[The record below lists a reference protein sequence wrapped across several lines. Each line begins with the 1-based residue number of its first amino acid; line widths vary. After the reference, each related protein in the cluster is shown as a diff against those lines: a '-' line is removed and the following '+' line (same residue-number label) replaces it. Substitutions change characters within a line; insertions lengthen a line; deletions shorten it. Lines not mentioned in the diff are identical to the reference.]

1 MQDVSVTIESLAAEA
16 EALPLSSQQAFSFTT
31 NYAAKYLNSHTFAGL
46 TPDKAA
52 ILAAGRLG
60 WLLAPALK
68 SLSGIFTAG
77 EAANLM
83 DCYSGTLFFPDQLL
97 DMPSDVFEHLGD
109 DLADEGEEDEENVP
123 PEVAKLRKLTPLQ
136 RLALADALEQAWH
149 RGYKADKNWEG
160 VFAELGIKL
169 L

>member
-1 MQDVSVTIESLAAEA
+1 MQDVSVTIESLAAKA
-16 EALPLSSQQAFSFTT
+16 ETLPLSSQQAFAFTT

-46 TPDKAA
+46 TPEKAA
-52 ILAAGRLG
+52 ILAAGRLE
-60 WLLAPALK
+60 WLLKPVLK

-109 DLADEGEEDEENVP
+109 DLADEGEEDEENLP
-123 PEVAKLRKLTPLQ
+123 TEVAKLRKLTALQ

-149 RGYKADKNWEG
+149 RGHKAGRNWDE
-160 VFAELGIKL
+160 VLAELGIEL
-169 L
+169 R

>member
-1 MQDVSVTIESLAAEA
+1 MQDASVTIESLAAEA
-16 EALPLSSQQAFSFTT
+16 DNLPLSSQQAFAFTT
-31 NYAAKYLNSHTFAGL
+31 NYAARYLNSHTFAGL
-46 TPDKAA
+46 TPEKAA

-60 WLLAPALK
+60 WLLEPALK

-77 EAANLM
+77 EASNLI

-109 DLADEGEEDEENVP
+109 DPAGEEEEEEDEENLP
-123 PEVAKLRKLTPLQ
+123 NEVAKLRKLTALQ

-149 RGYKADKNWEG
+149 RGLKAGRNWE
-160 VFAELGIKL
+160 
-169 L
+169 